1 MRFLNE
7 KFKMKR
13 DIRDYVF
20 AAQVEQ
26 VKNWKTGSCKQHI
39 NLLLADYVVHREENV
54 FQILYA
60 HPSRA
65 SSQLFRSY
73 YVCVHVPFK
82 KAQE

>member
-26 VKNWKTGSCKQHI
+26 VKNWKTGSLK
-39 NLLLADYVVHREENV
+39 
-54 FQILYA
+54 
-60 HPSRA
+60 
-65 SSQLFRSY
+65 
-73 YVCVHVPFK
+73 
-82 KAQE
+82 